1 MNIAIIPARGGSKGI
16 LNKNLQ
22 LINGESLIKIAVLK
36 LGSLPFIDEVYVST
50 DSRKIAHEGSL
61 YGAKIH
67 MRREEI
73 SRDTSTSE
81 EAIIDFLESLGSGED
96 DNILFHQCTSPL
108 LKTDSIKSLW
118 DYYLS
123 SDADCVF
130 TVSKE
135 SNPIWKLENDGK
147 AERILY
153 ESNPRRPRQLR
164 EPLYIETGGA
174 YAFSSSRF
182 LRDKNRFGKD
192 NKFIEVSK
200 VEAID
205 IDSIEDLFLANKLI

>member
-1 MNIAIIPARGGSKGI
+1 M
-16 LNKNLQ
+16 
-22 LINGESLIKIAVLK
+22 
-36 LGSLPFIDEVYVST
+36 
-50 DSRKIAHEGSL
+50 
-61 YGAKIH
+61 
-67 MRREEI
+67 
-73 SRDTSTSE
+73 
-81 EAIIDFLESLGSGED
+81 
-96 DNILFHQCTSPL
+96 
-108 LKTDSIKSLW
+108 
-118 DYYLS
+118 
-123 SDADCVF
+123 F